1 MMNEIDVDLD
11 LGLNPFC
18 FETELKIETRKK
30 NLTVSRGT
38 ELIERKDSSKSYF
51 ANIVHTQEVDKEGF
65 IKLYT
70 SQIKAYFD
78 LTKTAYKVFFIF
90 LRIYQD
96 AIGKDHFY
104 LSCKKAMSLAEK
116 IDHFVLSESIF
127 YRGIKELIEKRIIA
141 KTNEKNW
148 YFINP
153 AIVFNGDRAR
163 FVSEIIK
170 KKEAIEEQPE
180 NVVRNG
186 GSNNNVKGK
195 NKSIESVIEDVNN
208 QEDIDSLIARL
219 QAKKSQGTMMSKSM
233 DGCAA
238 TEEVTL
244 LPPEEPLDWDN
255 IQGDVSFTKI
265 MLNKCISEKHENTD
279 VGEQENV

>member
-38 ELIERKDSSKSYF
+38 ELFEKKNTDKSYF
-51 ANIVHTQEVDKEGF
+51 ANIVHTQEVDKEEF

-170 KKEAIEEQPE
+170 KKEAIEEQME
-180 NVVRNG
+180 SAI
-186 GSNNNVKGK
+186 SNDSGNRKVDDRD
-195 NKSIESVIEDVNN
+195 STIEEVIEKVSN
-208 QEDIDSLIARL
+208 QEDIDVLIARL
-219 QAKKSQGTMMSKSM
+219 QAKKSQGLVERESINEIPSVENTSL
-233 DGCAA
+233 
-238 TEEVTL
+238 V
-244 LPPEEPLDWDN
+244 PPEEPLDWDN
-255 IQGDVSFTKI
+255 I
-265 MLNKCISEKHENTD
+265 
-279 VGEQENV
+279 

>member
-1 MMNEIDVDLD
+1 NEIDVDLD

-38 ELIERKDSSKSYF
+38 ELIEKKDTGKSYF
-51 ANIVHTQEVDKEGF
+51 ANIVHTQEVDKEEF

-170 KKEAIEEQPE
+170 KKEAMEEQPE
-180 NVVRNG
+180 SIVVNG
-186 GSNNNVKGK
+186 GGNSTLNDK
-195 NKSIESVIEDVNN
+195 NRSIEAVIQKVNN
-208 QEDIDSLIARL
+208 QDDIDLLIARL
-219 QAKKSQGTMMSKSM
+219 QAKKSQGLVKNESINKIPSIENTNL
-233 DGCAA
+233 
-238 TEEVTL
+238 V
-244 LPPEEPLDWDN
+244 PPEEPLDWDN
-255 IQGDVSFTKI
+255 I
-265 MLNKCISEKHENTD
+265 
-279 VGEQENV
+279 

>member
-1 MMNEIDVDLD
+1 MNEMEVDLD

-38 ELIERKDSSKSYF
+38 ELIERRDTGKSYF
-51 ANIVHTQEVDKEGF
+51 ANIVHIQEVDKEEF

-116 IDHFVLSESIF
+116 IDHFALSESIF
-127 YRGIKELIEKRIIA
+127 YRGVKELIEKRIIA

-153 AIVFNGDRAR
+153 AIVFNGDRAC

-170 KKEAIEEQPE
+170 KKEAMEEQPE
-180 NVVRNG
+180 SMVSNG
-186 GSNNNVKGK
+186 SSNRKSEDK
-195 NKSIESVIEDVNN
+195 NREVETVLQEVNN
-208 QEDIDSLIARL
+208 QEDIDLLIEKL
-219 QAKKSQGTMMSKSM
+219 QTKKSKVAIINKNMNRF
-233 DGCAA
+233 A
-238 TEEVTL
+238 TTE
-244 LPPEEPLDWDN
+244 
-255 IQGDVSFTKI
+255 
-265 MLNKCISEKHENTD
+265 
-279 VGEQENV
+279 

>member
-1 MMNEIDVDLD
+1 MEVDLD

-18 FETELKIETRKK
+18 FETEIKIETRKK
-30 NLTVSRGT
+30 NLTVLRGT
-38 ELIERKDSSKSYF
+38 ELIERKDASKSYF
-51 ANIVHTQEVDKEGF
+51 ANIVHTQEVDKEEF

-170 KKEAIEEQPE
+170 KKEVMEEQPE
-180 NVVRNG
+180 SVASTDRIN
-186 GSNNNVKGK
+186 K
-195 NKSIESVIEDVNN
+195 NITEEDRSIESVIADVND
-208 QEDIDSLIARL
+208 QEDIDLLIARL
-219 QAKKSQGTMMSKSM
+219 QAKKSQGAMMSKRM
-233 DGCAA
+233 GGCITIEAA
-238 TEEVTL
+238 TL

-255 IQGDVSFTKI
+255 I
-265 MLNKCISEKHENTD
+265 
-279 VGEQENV
+279 

>member
-1 MMNEIDVDLD
+1 DLD

-38 ELIERKDSSKSYF
+38 ELFEKKNTGKSYF
-51 ANIVHTQEVDKEGF
+51 ANIVHTQEVDKEEF

-170 KKEAIEEQPE
+170 KKEAIEEQME
-180 NVVRNG
+180 SAI
-186 GSNNNVKGK
+186 SNDSGNRKVDDRD
-195 NKSIESVIEDVNN
+195 STIEEVIEKVSN
-208 QEDIDSLIARL
+208 QEDIDVLIARL
-219 QAKKSQGTMMSKSM
+219 QAKKSQGLVERESINEIPSVENTSL
-233 DGCAA
+233 
-238 TEEVTL
+238 V
-244 LPPEEPLDWDN
+244 PPEEPLDWDN
-255 IQGDVSFTKI
+255 I
-265 MLNKCISEKHENTD
+265 
-279 VGEQENV
+279 

>member
-18 FETELKIETRKK
+18 FDTELKIETRKK

-38 ELIERKDSSKSYF
+38 ELIERKDTSKSYF
-51 ANIVHTQEVDKEGF
+51 ANIVHTQEVDKEEF

-127 YRGIKELIEKRIIA
+127 YRGIKELIEKHIIA

-170 KKEAIEEQPE
+170 KKEAMEEQPE
-180 NVVRNG
+180 SMVSNGSRNR
-186 GSNNNVKGK
+186 KTEDK
-195 NKSIESVIEDVNN
+195 NRGIETVLQEVNN
-208 QEDIDSLIARL
+208 QEDIDFLISRL
-219 QAKKSQGTMMSKSM
+219 QAKKSQGKMAGTRMAW
-233 DGCAA
+233 CAA
-238 TEEVTL
+238 TEEATL
-244 LPPEEPLDWDN
+244 LPPEEPFDWDN
-255 IQGDVSFTKI
+255 VQGEDLFTK
-265 MLNKCISEKHENTD
+265 MMFNKAISDTHEKNH
-279 VGEQENV
+279 VSEQENA

>member
-1 MMNEIDVDLD
+1 MNEIEVDLD

-18 FETELKIETRKK
+18 FETEIKIETRKR

-38 ELIERKDSSKSYF
+38 ELIERKDTSKTYF
-51 ANIVHTQEVDKEGF
+51 ANIVHTQEVDKEEF

-116 IDHFVLSESIF
+116 IDHFILSESIF

-170 KKEAIEEQPE
+170 KKETMEDQPE
-180 NVVRNG
+180 NAVGTGSRNR
-186 GSNNNVKGK
+186 NTEVK
-195 NKSIESVIEDVNN
+195 NRSIESVIEDVND
-208 QEDIDSLIARL
+208 QQDIDLLIARL
-219 QAKKSQGTMMSKSM
+219 QAKKSQRKMMDKNTNGSM
-233 DGCAA
+233 A
-238 TEEVTL
+238 TKGEML

-255 IQGDVSFTKI
+255 IQGEDLFTKMI
-265 MLNKCISEKHENTD
+265 LSD
-279 VGEQENV
+279 RVS

>member
-1 MMNEIDVDLD
+1 MDEIEVDLD

-18 FETELKIETRKK
+18 FETEIKIETRKK
-30 NLTVSRGT
+30 NLTVLRGT
-38 ELIERKDSSKSYF
+38 ELIERKDASKSYF
-51 ANIVHTQEVDKEGF
+51 ANIVHTQEVDKEEF

-170 KKEAIEEQPE
+170 KKEVMEEQPE
-180 NVVRNG
+180 SVASTDRIN
-186 GSNNNVKGK
+186 K
-195 NKSIESVIEDVNN
+195 NITEEDRSIESVIADVND
-208 QEDIDSLIARL
+208 QEDIDLLIARL
-219 QAKKSQGTMMSKSM
+219 QAKKSQGAMMSKRM
-233 DGCAA
+233 GGCITIEAA
-238 TEEVTL
+238 TL

-255 IQGDVSFTKI
+255 I
-265 MLNKCISEKHENTD
+265 
-279 VGEQENV
+279 

>member
-1 MMNEIDVDLD
+1 MDEIEVDLD

-18 FETELKIETRKK
+18 FETEIKIETRKK
-30 NLTVSRGT
+30 NLTVLRGT
-38 ELIERKDSSKSYF
+38 ELIERKDASKSYF
-51 ANIVHTQEVDKEGF
+51 ANIVHTQEVDKEEF

-170 KKEAIEEQPE
+170 KKEVMEEQPE
-180 NVVRNG
+180 SVASTDRIN
-186 GSNNNVKGK
+186 K
-195 NKSIESVIEDVNN
+195 NITEEDRSIESVIADVND
-208 QEDIDSLIARL
+208 QEDIDLLIARL
-219 QAKKSQGTMMSKSM
+219 QAKNSQGAMMSKRM
-233 DGCAA
+233 GGCITIEAA
-238 TEEVTL
+238 TL

-255 IQGDVSFTKI
+255 I
-265 MLNKCISEKHENTD
+265 
-279 VGEQENV
+279 

>member
-1 MMNEIDVDLD
+1 MNEMDVDLD

-38 ELIERKDSSKSYF
+38 ELIERKDTSKSYF
-51 ANIVHTQEVDKEGF
+51 ANIVHTQEVDKEEF

-127 YRGIKELIEKRIIA
+127 YRGIKELIEKKIIA

-170 KKEAIEEQPE
+170 KKEAMEEQPE
-180 NVVRNG
+180 SVVSNNG
-186 GSNNNVKGK
+186 GNSKIKYK
-195 NKSIESVIEDVNN
+195 NRSIEAVMQEVNN
-208 QEDIDSLIARL
+208 QEDIDLLIARL
-219 QAKKSQGTMMSKSM
+219 QVKKSQVSIMNKNMS
-233 DGCAA
+233 GCAA
-238 TEEVTL
+238 TEEATL

-255 IQGDVSFTKI
+255 IQGEDLFTK
-265 MLNKCISEKHENTD
+265 MMFNKAINNMYDKSHIS
-279 VGEQENV
+279 EQENA

>member
-38 ELIERKDSSKSYF
+38 ELIEKKDTGKSYF
-51 ANIVHTQEVDKEGF
+51 ANIVHTQEVDKEEF

-104 LSCKKAMSLAEK
+104 LSCKKAMSLVEK

-170 KKEAIEEQPE
+170 KKEEMEEQPE
-180 NVVRNG
+180 SIVVNG
-186 GSNNNVKGK
+186 GGNSTLKDK
-195 NKSIESVIEDVNN
+195 NSSIEAVIQKVNN
-208 QEDIDSLIARL
+208 QDDIDLLIARL
-219 QAKKSQGTMMSKSM
+219 QAKKSQGLVKNESINKIPSVENTNL
-233 DGCAA
+233 
-238 TEEVTL
+238 V
-244 LPPEEPLDWDN
+244 PPEEPLDWDN
-255 IQGDVSFTKI
+255 I
-265 MLNKCISEKHENTD
+265 
-279 VGEQENV
+279 

>member
-1 MMNEIDVDLD
+1 
-11 LGLNPFC
+11 
-18 FETELKIETRKK
+18 
-30 NLTVSRGT
+30 RGT
-38 ELIERKDSSKSYF
+38 ELIERKDTSKTYF
-51 ANIVHTQEVDKEGF
+51 ANIVHTQEVDKEEF

-116 IDHFVLSESIF
+116 IDHFILSESIF

-170 KKEAIEEQPE
+170 KKEVMEEQPE
-180 NVVRNG
+180 SVASTERRN
-186 GSNNNVKGK
+186 K
-195 NKSIESVIEDVNN
+195 NIKEEGITIEAVIEDVNS
-208 QEDIDSLIARL
+208 QEDIDLLIARL
-219 QAKKSQGTMMSKSM
+219 QAKKHQGAMMSKSM
-233 DGCAA
+233 GRCSTVEAA
-238 TEEVTL
+238 TL

-255 IQGDVSFTKI
+255 I
-265 MLNKCISEKHENTD
+265 
-279 VGEQENV
+279 

>member
-1 MMNEIDVDLD
+1 MNEMEVDLD

-30 NLTVSRGT
+30 NIIVSRGT
-38 ELIERKDSSKSYF
+38 ELIERKDTSKSYF
-51 ANIVHTQEVDKEGF
+51 ANIVHTQEVDKEEF

-127 YRGIKELIEKRIIA
+127 YRGIKELIEKCIIA

-170 KKEAIEEQPE
+170 KKETIEGQM
-180 NVVRNG
+180 
-186 GSNNNVKGK
+186 
-195 NKSIESVIEDVNN
+195 ESVISNGDSNRKVEDKDRSIEAVIQEVNN
-208 QEDIDSLIARL
+208 QGDIDLLIARL
-219 QAKKSQGTMMSKSM
+219 QAKKSQGEMVSKSM
-233 DGCAA
+233 DECVAA
-238 TEEVTL
+238 EGATL

-255 IQGDVSFTKI
+255 IQGDFPAASDIADTGSS
-265 MLNKCISEKHENTD
+265 LSGNP
-279 VGEQENV
+279 

>member
-18 FETELKIETRKK
+18 FDTELKIETRKK

-38 ELIERKDSSKSYF
+38 ELIERKDTSKSYF
-51 ANIVHTQEVDKEGF
+51 ANIVHTQEVDKEEF

-170 KKEAIEEQPE
+170 KKEAMEEQPE
-180 NVVRNG
+180 SVVSND

-195 NKSIESVIEDVNN
+195 NKSIESVIEDVSS
-208 QEDIDSLIARL
+208 QEDIDALIVRL
-219 QAKKSQGTMMSKSM
+219 QAKKFQGTMMNENIHGDVASSV
-233 DGCAA
+233 
-238 TEEVTL
+238 VTL
-244 LPPEEPLDWDN
+244 LQPEEPLDWDN
-255 IQGDVSFTKI
+255 I
-265 MLNKCISEKHENTD
+265 
-279 VGEQENV
+279 

>member
-1 MMNEIDVDLD
+1 MIKEMEVDLD

-38 ELIERKDSSKSYF
+38 ELIERKDASRSYF
-51 ANIVHTQEVDKEGF
+51 ANIVHTQEVDKEEF

-127 YRGIKELIEKRIIA
+127 YRGVKELIEKRIIA

-153 AIVFNGDRAR
+153 AIIFNGDRAR
-163 FVSEIIK
+163 FVSEIRK
-170 KKEAIEEQPE
+170 KKEEIGIEQVESIID
-180 NVVRNG
+180 NG
-186 GSNNNVKGK
+186 GDYTK
-195 NKSIESVIEDVNN
+195 NEYKRRSIESVIENVNN
-208 QEDIDSLIARL
+208 KEDIDVLIARL
-219 QAKKSQGTMMSKSM
+219 QAKKSQGFAKCESIKVSTSVENISL
-233 DGCAA
+233 
-238 TEEVTL
+238 V
-244 LPPEEPLDWDN
+244 PPEEPLDWDN
-255 IQGDVSFTKI
+255 I
-265 MLNKCISEKHENTD
+265 
-279 VGEQENV
+279 

>member
-38 ELIERKDSSKSYF
+38 ELFEKKNAGKSYF
-51 ANIVHTQEVDKEGF
+51 ANIVHTQEVDKEEF

-70 SQIKAYFD
+70 SQIKTYFD

-170 KKEAIEEQPE
+170 KKEAIEEQME
-180 NVVRNG
+180 
-186 GSNNNVKGK
+186 SAINNDSGNRKVDDRD
-195 NKSIESVIEDVNN
+195 STIEEVIEKVSN
-208 QEDIDSLIARL
+208 QEDIDVLIARL
-219 QAKKSQGTMMSKSM
+219 QAKKSQGLVERESINEIPSVENTSL
-233 DGCAA
+233 
-238 TEEVTL
+238 V
-244 LPPEEPLDWDN
+244 PPEEPLDWDN
-255 IQGDVSFTKI
+255 I
-265 MLNKCISEKHENTD
+265 
-279 VGEQENV
+279 

>member
-38 ELIERKDSSKSYF
+38 ELIERKDTSKSYF
-51 ANIVHTQEVDKEGF
+51 ANIVHTQEVDKEEF

-116 IDHFVLSESIF
+116 VDHFVLSESIF

-170 KKEAIEEQPE
+170 KKEAMEEKPE
-180 NVVRNG
+180 SMVSNG
-186 GSNNNVKGK
+186 AANRNVKGK
-195 NKSIESVIEDVNN
+195 DKSIESVIEDVNN
-208 QEDIDSLIARL
+208 QEDIDLLIARL
-219 QAKKSQGTMMSKSM
+219 QAKKFQGEMMSKNM
-233 DGCAA
+233 DKCVSAEG
-238 TEEVTL
+238 TTL

-255 IQGDVSFTKI
+255 I
-265 MLNKCISEKHENTD
+265 
-279 VGEQENV
+279 

>member
-1 MMNEIDVDLD
+1 MNEIEVDLD

-18 FETELKIETRKK
+18 FETEIKIETRKK

-38 ELIERKDSSKSYF
+38 ELIERKDTSKSYF
-51 ANIVHTQEVDKEGF
+51 ANIVHTQEVDKEEF

-104 LSCKKAMSLAEK
+104 LSCKKAMSIAEK

-127 YRGIKELIEKRIIA
+127 YRGVKELIEKRIIA

-170 KKEAIEEQPE
+170 KKEVLEEQPE
-180 NVVRNG
+180 SVASTDRR
-186 GSNNNVKGK
+186 
-195 NKSIESVIEDVNN
+195 NKSIKEKGITIEAVIGDVNS
-208 QEDIDSLIARL
+208 QEDIDLLIARL
-219 QAKKSQGTMMSKSM
+219 QAKKYQKKMMNKST
-233 DGCAA
+233 DRAIA
-238 TEEVTL
+238 TKGEML
-244 LPPEEPLDWDN
+244 LPPEESLDWDN
-255 IQGDVSFTKI
+255 IQG
-265 MLNKCISEKHENTD
+265 
-279 VGEQENV
+279 

>member
-18 FETELKIETRKK
+18 FDTELKIETRKK

-38 ELIERKDSSKSYF
+38 ELIERKYTSKSYF
-51 ANIVHTQEVDKEGF
+51 ANIVHTQEVDKEEF

-116 IDHFVLSESIF
+116 IDHFILSESIF

-163 FVSEIIK
+163 FVSEIRK
-170 KKEAIEEQPE
+170 KKEKIEVERDE
-180 NVVRNG
+180 SIIDSG
-186 GSNNNVKGK
+186 GDYTKNEGK
-195 NKSIESVIEDVNN
+195 SRSIESVIENVNN
-208 QEDIDSLIARL
+208 KEDIDVLIARL
-219 QAKKSQGTMMSKSM
+219 QAKKSQGAIKIKSVKGSISM
-233 DGCAA
+233 DNVSLV
-238 TEEVTL
+238 E
-244 LPPEEPLDWDN
+244 PEEPIDWDT
-255 IQGDVSFTKI
+255 I
-265 MLNKCISEKHENTD
+265 
-279 VGEQENV
+279 

>member
-38 ELIERKDSSKSYF
+38 ELIERKDTSKSYF
-51 ANIVHTQEVDKEGF
+51 ANIVHTQEVDKEEF

-170 KKEAIEEQPE
+170 KKEAMEEQPE
-180 NVVRNG
+180 NVV
-186 GSNNNVKGK
+186 SNDDSNRNVKGK
-195 NKSIESVIEDVNN
+195 NRSIESVIEDVNS

-219 QAKKSQGTMMSKSM
+219 QAKKSQGTMMSKYM
-233 DGCAA
+233 DGDINAEG
-238 TEEVTL
+238 TTL
-244 LPPEEPLDWDN
+244 LPPEEPLDWGN
-255 IQGDVSFTKI
+255 I
-265 MLNKCISEKHENTD
+265 
-279 VGEQENV
+279 

>member
-1 MMNEIDVDLD
+1 MNEIEVDLD

-18 FETELKIETRKK
+18 FETEIKIETRKR

-38 ELIERKDSSKSYF
+38 ELIERKDTSKTYF
-51 ANIVHTQEVDKEGF
+51 ANIVHTQEVDKEEF

-116 IDHFVLSESIF
+116 IDHFILSESIF

-170 KKEAIEEQPE
+170 KKEVMEEQPE
-180 NVVRNG
+180 SVASTERRN
-186 GSNNNVKGK
+186 K
-195 NKSIESVIEDVNN
+195 NIKEEGITIEAVIEDVNS
-208 QEDIDSLIARL
+208 QEDIDLLIARL
-219 QAKKSQGTMMSKSM
+219 QAKKHQGAMMSKSM
-233 DGCAA
+233 GRCSTVEAA
-238 TEEVTL
+238 TL
-244 LPPEEPLDWDN
+244 LPPEEPL
-255 IQGDVSFTKI
+255 GKVR
-265 MLNKCISEKHENTD
+265 ISPRCEII
-279 VGEQENV
+279 VL

>member
-1 MMNEIDVDLD
+1 
-11 LGLNPFC
+11 FC
-18 FETELKIETRKK
+18 FETEIKIETRKK
-30 NLTVSRGT
+30 NLTVLRGT
-38 ELIERKDSSKSYF
+38 ELIERKDASKSYF
-51 ANIVHTQEVDKEGF
+51 ANIVHTQEVDKEEF

-170 KKEAIEEQPE
+170 KKEVMEEQPE
-180 NVVRNG
+180 SVASTDRIN
-186 GSNNNVKGK
+186 K
-195 NKSIESVIEDVNN
+195 NITEEDRSIESVIADVND
-208 QEDIDSLIARL
+208 QEDIDLLIARL
-219 QAKKSQGTMMSKSM
+219 QAKKSQGAMMSKRM
-233 DGCAA
+233 GGCITIEAA
-238 TEEVTL
+238 TL

-255 IQGDVSFTKI
+255 I
-265 MLNKCISEKHENTD
+265 
-279 VGEQENV
+279 

>member
-1 MMNEIDVDLD
+1 MMNEMEVDLD

-38 ELIERKDSSKSYF
+38 ELIEKKDTSKSYF
-51 ANIVHTQEVDKEGF
+51 ANIVHTQEVDKEEF

-170 KKEAIEEQPE
+170 KKETLEEQTKNAVSDGWRNRNIEMKNRAIESAIQG
-180 NVVRNG
+180 VNG
-186 GSNNNVKGK
+186 
-195 NKSIESVIEDVNN
+195 
-208 QEDIDSLIARL
+208 QEDIDALIARL
-219 QAKKSQGTMMSKSM
+219 QAKKSQRDIIDKNTDERIAAKISM
-233 DGCAA
+233 IL
-238 TEEVTL
+238 T
-244 LPPEEPLDWDN
+244 PEEP
-255 IQGDVSFTKI
+255 
-265 MLNKCISEKHENTD
+265 
-279 VGEQENV
+279 

>member
-1 MMNEIDVDLD
+1 MNEIDVDLD

-38 ELIERKDSSKSYF
+38 ELIERKDTSKSYF
-51 ANIVHTQEVDKEGF
+51 ANIVHTQEVDKEEF

-96 AIGKDHFY
+96 AIRKDHFY

-127 YRGIKELIEKRIIA
+127 YRGIKELIEKRFIA

-170 KKEAIEEQPE
+170 KKEVMEEQPE
-180 NVVRNG
+180 GVVSNG
-186 GSNNNVKGK
+186 GINREVEDKDR
-195 NKSIESVIEDVNN
+195 SIEAVIQDVNN
-208 QEDIDSLIARL
+208 PKDIDLLIARL
-219 QAKKSQGTMMSKSM
+219 QAKKSQGEMMSKSM
-233 DGCAA
+233 DECVAA
-238 TEEVTL
+238 KGSTL

-255 IQGDVSFTKI
+255 IQGEDVFIK
-265 MLNKCISEKHENTD
+265 MMFND
-279 VGEQENV
+279 VCDEIHGATHYCRER

>member
-1 MMNEIDVDLD
+1 MMNEMEVDLD

-38 ELIERKDSSKSYF
+38 ELIEKKDTGKSYF
-51 ANIVHTQEVDKEGF
+51 ANIVHTQEVDKEEF

-170 KKEAIEEQPE
+170 KKEAIEEQME
-180 NVVRNG
+180 SAI
-186 GSNNNVKGK
+186 SNDSGNRKVDDRD
-195 NKSIESVIEDVNN
+195 STIEEVIEKVSN
-208 QEDIDSLIARL
+208 QEDIDVLIARL
-219 QAKKSQGTMMSKSM
+219 QAKKSQGLVERESINEIPSVENTSL
-233 DGCAA
+233 
-238 TEEVTL
+238 V
-244 LPPEEPLDWDN
+244 PPEEPLDWDN
-255 IQGDVSFTKI
+255 I
-265 MLNKCISEKHENTD
+265 
-279 VGEQENV
+279 

>member
-1 MMNEIDVDLD
+1 MNEIDIDLD

-38 ELIERKDSSKSYF
+38 ELIERKDTSKSYF
-51 ANIVHTQEVDKEGF
+51 ANIVHTQEVDKEEF

-104 LSCKKAMSLAEK
+104 LSCKKTMSLAEK

-127 YRGIKELIEKRIIA
+127 YRGVKELIEKRIIA

-170 KKEAIEEQPE
+170 KKDAMEEQPE
-180 NVVRNG
+180 SVVSNG
-186 GSNNNVKGK
+186 GSNRNVKEK
-195 NKSIESVIEDVNN
+195 NRSIASVIEDVNN
-208 QEDIDSLIARL
+208 QEDIDELIARL
-219 QAKKSQGTMMSKSM
+219 QAKKSQGEMMSKNM
-233 DGCAA
+233 DKCVSAEG
-238 TEEVTL
+238 TII
-244 LPPEEPLDWDN
+244 LPPEELLDWDN
-255 IQGDVSFTKI
+255 IQGDGSFTK
-265 MLNKCISEKHENTD
+265 MMFSD
-279 VGEQENV
+279 

>member
-1 MMNEIDVDLD
+1 MNEIEVDLD

-18 FETELKIETRKK
+18 FETELKIETRKR

-38 ELIERKDSSKSYF
+38 ELIERKDTSKTYF
-51 ANIVHTQEVDKEGF
+51 ANIVHTQEVDKEEF

-127 YRGIKELIEKRIIA
+127 YRGVKELIEKRIIA

-170 KKEAIEEQPE
+170 KKEVMEEQPE
-180 NVVRNG
+180 SVVSTDRRN
-186 GSNNNVKGK
+186 K
-195 NKSIESVIEDVNN
+195 NLKEEDRSIESVIEEVNS
-208 QEDIDSLIARL
+208 QEDIDLLIARL
-219 QAKKSQGTMMSKSM
+219 QAKKSQAKMMDKNT
-233 DGCAA
+233 DGAVA
-238 TEEVTL
+238 TKGEML
-244 LPPEEPLDWDN
+244 LYPEETLDWDN
-255 IQGDVSFTKI
+255 IHGEDFFTK
-265 MLNKCISEKHENTD
+265 MTFSD
-279 VGEQENV
+279 RVR

>member
-1 MMNEIDVDLD
+1 MNEIDVDLD

-38 ELIERKDSSKSYF
+38 ELFEKKNAGKSYF
-51 ANIVHTQEVDKEGF
+51 ANIVHTQEVDKEEF

-70 SQIKAYFD
+70 SQIKTYFD

-163 FVSEIIK
+163 FFSEIIK
-170 KKEAIEEQPE
+170 KKEAIEEQME
-180 NVVRNG
+180 SAI
-186 GSNNNVKGK
+186 SNDSGNRKVDDRD
-195 NKSIESVIEDVNN
+195 STIEEVIEKVSN
-208 QEDIDSLIARL
+208 QEDIDVLIARL
-219 QAKKSQGTMMSKSM
+219 QAKKSQGLVERESINEIPSVENTSL
-233 DGCAA
+233 
-238 TEEVTL
+238 V
-244 LPPEEPLDWDN
+244 PPEEPLDWDN
-255 IQGDVSFTKI
+255 I
-265 MLNKCISEKHENTD
+265 
-279 VGEQENV
+279 

>member
-18 FETELKIETRKK
+18 FDTELKIETRKK

-38 ELIERKDSSKSYF
+38 ELIERKDTSKSYF
-51 ANIVHTQEVDKEGF
+51 ANIVHTQEVDKEEF

-170 KKEAIEEQPE
+170 KKEAMEEQPE
-180 NVVRNG
+180 SMVSNG
-186 GSNNNVKGK
+186 SSNRKTE
-195 NKSIESVIEDVNN
+195 NKDRTIQTVLQEVNN
-208 QEDIDSLIARL
+208 QEDIDLLISKL
-219 QAKKSQGTMMSKSM
+219 QAKKSQVAMMNKNM
-233 DGCAA
+233 NGCAT
-238 TEEVTL
+238 TEEATL

-255 IQGDVSFTKI
+255 I
-265 MLNKCISEKHENTD
+265 
-279 VGEQENV
+279 

>member
-1 MMNEIDVDLD
+1 
-11 LGLNPFC
+11 
-18 FETELKIETRKK
+18 IETRKR

-38 ELIERKDSSKSYF
+38 ELIERKDTSKTYF
-51 ANIVHTQEVDKEGF
+51 ANIVHTQEVDKEEF

-116 IDHFVLSESIF
+116 IDHFILSESIF

-170 KKEAIEEQPE
+170 KKEVMEEQPE
-180 NVVRNG
+180 SVASTERRN
-186 GSNNNVKGK
+186 K
-195 NKSIESVIEDVNN
+195 NIKEEGITIEAVIEDVNS
-208 QEDIDSLIARL
+208 QEDIDLLIARL
-219 QAKKSQGTMMSKSM
+219 QAKKHQGAMMSKSM
-233 DGCAA
+233 GRCSTVEAA
-238 TEEVTL
+238 TL

-255 IQGDVSFTKI
+255 I
-265 MLNKCISEKHENTD
+265 
-279 VGEQENV
+279 

>member
-1 MMNEIDVDLD
+1 MNEIDVDLD

-38 ELIERKDSSKSYF
+38 ELIERKDTSKSYF
-51 ANIVHTQEVDKEGF
+51 ANIVHTQEVDKEEF

-127 YRGIKELIEKRIIA
+127 YRGIKELIEKKIIV

-170 KKEAIEEQPE
+170 KKEAMEEQLE
-180 NVVRNG
+180 SVDSNG
-186 GSNNNVKGK
+186 GSRRVKGK

-219 QAKKSQGTMMSKSM
+219 QAKKSQVAIMNKNMS
-233 DGCAA
+233 GCAA
-238 TEEVTL
+238 TEEATL

-255 IQGDVSFTKI
+255 IQGEDLFKKM
-265 MLNKCISEKHENTD
+265 MLSD
-279 VGEQENV
+279 

>member
-38 ELIERKDSSKSYF
+38 ELFEKKNTGKSYF
-51 ANIVHTQEVDKEGF
+51 ANIVHTQEVDKEEF

-170 KKEAIEEQPE
+170 KKEAIEEQME
-180 NVVRNG
+180 SAI
-186 GSNNNVKGK
+186 SNDSGNRKVDDRDSTIG
-195 NKSIESVIEDVNN
+195 EVIEKVSN
-208 QEDIDSLIARL
+208 QEDIDVLIAKL
-219 QAKKSQGTMMSKSM
+219 QAKKSQGLVERESINEIPSVENTSL
-233 DGCAA
+233 
-238 TEEVTL
+238 V
-244 LPPEEPLDWDN
+244 PPEEPLDWDN
-255 IQGDVSFTKI
+255 I
-265 MLNKCISEKHENTD
+265 
-279 VGEQENV
+279 

>member
-1 MMNEIDVDLD
+1 MNEIDVDLD

-18 FETELKIETRKK
+18 FETELKIETRNK

-38 ELIERKDSSKSYF
+38 ELFEKKNTGKSYF
-51 ANIVHTQEVDKEGF
+51 ANIVHTQEVDKEEF

-170 KKEAIEEQPE
+170 KKEAIEEQME
-180 NVVRNG
+180 SAI
-186 GSNNNVKGK
+186 SNDSGNRRVDDRD
-195 NKSIESVIEDVNN
+195 STIEEVIEKVSN
-208 QEDIDSLIARL
+208 QEDIDVLIARL
-219 QAKKSQGTMMSKSM
+219 QAKKSQGLVERESINEIPSVENTSL
-233 DGCAA
+233 
-238 TEEVTL
+238 V
-244 LPPEEPLDWDN
+244 PPEEPIDWDN
-255 IQGDVSFTKI
+255 I
-265 MLNKCISEKHENTD
+265 
-279 VGEQENV
+279 

>member
-18 FETELKIETRKK
+18 FETELKIETKKK

-38 ELIERKDSSKSYF
+38 ELFEKKNTGKSYF
-51 ANIVHTQEVDKEGF
+51 ANIVHTQEVDKEEF

-170 KKEAIEEQPE
+170 KKEAIEEQME
-180 NVVRNG
+180 SAI
-186 GSNNNVKGK
+186 SNDSGNRKVDDRD
-195 NKSIESVIEDVNN
+195 STIEEVIEKVSN
-208 QEDIDSLIARL
+208 QEDIDVLIARL
-219 QAKKSQGTMMSKSM
+219 QAKKSQGLVERESINEIPSVENTSL
-233 DGCAA
+233 
-238 TEEVTL
+238 V
-244 LPPEEPLDWDN
+244 PPEEPLDWDN
-255 IQGDVSFTKI
+255 I
-265 MLNKCISEKHENTD
+265 
-279 VGEQENV
+279 

>member
-1 MMNEIDVDLD
+1 MVNEIEVDLD

-18 FETELKIETRKK
+18 YETELKIETRKR

-38 ELIERKDSSKSYF
+38 ELIEKENAGKSYF
-51 ANIVHTQEVDKEGF
+51 ANIVHTQEVDKEEF

-127 YRGIKELIEKRIIA
+127 YRGVKELIEKRIIA

-170 KKEAIEEQPE
+170 TKEEAKSEDTGWASNSKESISAAKHKNRTIDNAID
-180 NVVRNG
+180 
-186 GSNNNVKGK
+186 
-195 NKSIESVIEDVNN
+195 DVSSE
-208 QEDIDSLIARL
+208 EDIDALIAKL
-219 QAKKSQGTMMSKSM
+219 QAKKKSSVNHS
-233 DGCAA
+233 
-238 TEEVTL
+238 EQPLTL
-244 LPPEEPLDWDN
+244 VPPEEEIDWDSLVADGLLRN
-255 IQGDVSFTKI
+255 SRV
-265 MLNKCISEKHENTD
+265 
-279 VGEQENV
+279 

>member
-1 MMNEIDVDLD
+1 MMNKIDVDLD

-38 ELIERKDSSKSYF
+38 ELIERKDTSKSYF
-51 ANIVHTQEVDKEGF
+51 ANIVHTQEVDKEEF

-170 KKEAIEEQPE
+170 KKEAMEEQPE
-180 NVVRNG
+180 SMVSNG
-186 GSNNNVKGK
+186 SSNRKTEDK
-195 NKSIESVIEDVNN
+195 NRGIETVLQEVNN
-208 QEDIDSLIARL
+208 QEDIDFLISRL
-219 QAKKSQGTMMSKSM
+219 QAKKSQGKMAW
-233 DGCAA
+233 CAA
-238 TEEVTL
+238 TEEATL

-255 IQGDVSFTKI
+255 I
-265 MLNKCISEKHENTD
+265 
-279 VGEQENV
+279 

>member
-1 MMNEIDVDLD
+1 MDEIEVDLD

-18 FETELKIETRKK
+18 FETEIKIETRKK
-30 NLTVSRGT
+30 NLTVLRGT
-38 ELIERKDSSKSYF
+38 ELIERKDASKSYF
-51 ANIVHTQEVDKEGF
+51 ANIVHTQEVDKEEF

-127 YRGIKELIEKRIIA
+127 YRGIKELIVKRIIA

-170 KKEAIEEQPE
+170 KKEVMEEQPE
-180 NVVRNG
+180 SVASTDRIN
-186 GSNNNVKGK
+186 K
-195 NKSIESVIEDVNN
+195 NITEEDRSIESVIADVND
-208 QEDIDSLIARL
+208 QEDIDLLIARL
-219 QAKKSQGTMMSKSM
+219 QAKKSQGAMMSKRM
-233 DGCAA
+233 GGCITIEAA
-238 TEEVTL
+238 TL

-255 IQGDVSFTKI
+255 I
-265 MLNKCISEKHENTD
+265 
-279 VGEQENV
+279 